1 VVLLFFGCKQKAA
14 IMPSLKETFSKNDKN
29 PFGAQVM
36 YRQAAQLYK
45 KNKINVKKDRLQK
58 SLGSNTDTGSLY
70 ISVSKNYFLDEDD
83 LNAAL
88 NFVHKGNTMFI
99 ASENFD
105 SSFLKS
111 MGLSIQSHRRY
122 EASVLDMKNTGVHLN
137 PEFYADSSFF
147 SYYFLPLDHHF
158 GSPTDSVPNV
168 LGRDEYGRPN
178 FVILFYGLGRFYIH
192 CEPRVFSNYFL
203 LQKDNYQYLQ
213 SVLAFVPTVPEH
225 VLWDDYYNKRNTP
238 PAGKNAKSG
247 LALLLQFPAM
257 AWAFWLLLLLLA
269 VYLFFGSKRRQ
280 RIVQVLPPNTNTSVA
295 FSETISRLY
304 LQQKDNRGI
313 ADKMILYFLEHIRT
327 QYFLNTHVVNE
338 LFLTTLSRKS
348 NVPLEE
354 TERLFATIQQIQQ
367 MDTIDEKTILQ
378 LNKQIELFYKIKVA
392 VSSATVSV

>member
-1 VVLLFFGCKQKAA
+1 LLLFACKQKPP
-14 IMPSLKETFSKNDKN
+14 IMPSMKETFSKNDKN
-29 PFGAQVM
+29 PFGTHVM
-36 YRQAAQLYK
+36 YRHANQLYK
-45 KNKINVKKDRLQK
+45 KSEIRIKKERLQK
-58 SLGSNTDTGSLY
+58 SIGSNEDTGALY
-70 ISVSKNYFLDEDD
+70 INVSKNFFLDEED

-111 MGLSIQSHRRY
+111 MGLTLLQHRRY
-122 EASVLDMKNTGVHLN
+122 EASILDMKNTGVRLN
-137 PEFYADSSFF
+137 PEFYADSSSF

-213 SVLAFVPTVPEH
+213 QVLSFVPALPEH
-225 VLWDDYYNKRNTP
+225 VFWDDYYNKRNSP
-238 PAGKNAKSG
+238 PSANGGKSG
-247 LALLLQFPAM
+247 LAVLLQFPAM
-257 AWAFWLLLLLLA
+257 AWAFWLLFLLLA
-269 VYLFFGSKRRQ
+269 LYLLFGSKRRQ
-280 RIVQVLPPNTNTSVA
+280 RIIQVLPPNVNTSVA
-295 FSETISRLY
+295 FAETVSRLY
-304 LQQKDNRGI
+304 LQQKDNRGM
-313 ADKMILYFLEHIRT
+313 ADKMILYFFEHVRT

-348 NVPLEE
+348 NVPLED
-354 TERLFATIQQIQQ
+354 TKRLFANIQQIQQ
-367 MDTIDEKTILQ
+367 LDTIDEKTILQ
-378 LNKQIELFYKIKVA
+378 LNKQIELFYKNKEVIQT
-392 VSSATVSV
+392 SQTVSV